1 MRWLLGAVLIAH
13 GWVHGV
19 MWALSF
25 SSEAVADLPMDPA
38 HSWLLG
44 DSRTFAVGLA
54 LVTAAVL
61 IVAGI
66 ARLADAGWWPG
77 VAIVGAALSVVI
89 LSLYFSPW
97 WLLGFLL
104 DASIIFLAGRALA
117 NS

>member
-25 SSEAVADLPMDPA
+25 SDEAVADLPMNPA

-44 DSRTFAVGLA
+44 DSRAFAVGLA
-54 LVTAAVL
+54 LATAAVL

-66 ARLADAGWWPG
+66 VRLTDAGWWPW
-77 VAIVGAALSVVI
+77 VAIAGAALSVVI

-97 WLLGFLL
+97 WLFGFLING
-104 DASIIFLAGRALA
+104 SIIFLAWRALTD
-117 NS
+117 S